1 MEQDDE
7 VEEEVLEQD
16 YPNVTLFIL
25 LKLPLDDVDV
35 NRIQEFIFYAHT
47 HPTVLLNLVVF
58 IFYTHKML
66 IKNVLFKLQPY
77 FLCKCNSA

>member
-25 LKLPLDDVDV
+25 LKLPLDDDDV

-47 HPTVLLNLVVF
+47 HTPDCTVKSSS
-58 IFYTHKML
+58 I
-66 IKNVLFKLQPY
+66 Y
-77 FLCKCNSA
+77 FLHTQNAH